1 VNPYAHAT
9 AFGITFLI
17 RPRGNDAP
25 LRYPRT
31 ASSADDPTESVRIVK
46 FENGLYEA
54 KQEAQYGNLAI
65 FRSGRRFLEY
75 SQRIKTN
82 GHWPIVRPTKGTVP
96 QSGDV
101 SEQMPQSGKVLGL
114 LK

>member
-1 VNPYAHAT
+1 
-9 AFGITFLI
+9 LI

-25 LRYPRT
+25 PRYPRT
-31 ASSADDPTESVRIVK
+31 ASSADDPAESVRIVK
-46 FENGLYEA
+46 FENELYEA

-75 SQRIKTN
+75 SRWIKAN
-82 GHWPIVRPTKGTVP
+82 ERWPIVRPTRGAAP

-101 SEQMPQSGKVLGL
+101 SDEMPQSGIVLGF
-114 LK
+114 LKYFLAKNE